1 MTAKTF
7 DDLIQEVQKPG
18 LCHHCGGCV
27 TFCTSINYGALH
39 LNDRGMPEYAAK
51 EKCIECGLC
60 YSICPEIDEMQEETK
75 KVAGWVPPMG
85 NVLETTIARA
95 KDPVIKSKATDGGV
109 VTALLVHL
117 LDRGHIDGAIVT
129 KQIGPF
135 VREPMLATTR
145 QEIIDSAGFY
155 FDSSHGVKHFGH
167 DYSTYS
173 PSVQEFRPMMQ
184 KGLRRVALV
193 GTPCQIRTLRKIEAM
208 HIVPSDSI
216 RYTLGLF
223 CSGNFLFDEDE
234 RKKLEGIG
242 GFKWTNV
249 KKVNIKDELM
259 ITLNS
264 GDLKTIP
271 LEKIDF
277 MKRYACRYCPDYS
290 SEYADVS
297 FGGIGADEGWTTII
311 TRSAIGRAIIADARD
326 NTIEMYDFKTK
337 PDLPTR
343 VLDRIRAASAKK
355 KAYSQKMHDALL
367 KKKS

>member
-1 MTAKTF
+1 MKTF
-7 DDLIQEVQKPG
+7 EDLIKEVQDTG
-18 LCHHCGGCV
+18 LCHRCGGCV
-27 TFCTSINYGALH
+27 TFCTSVNYGALE
-39 LNDRGMPEYAAK
+39 LDDKGMPQFADR

-60 YSICPEIDEMQEETK
+60 HSICPEIDELREETK
-75 KVAGWVPPMG
+75 QVAGWVPPMG
-85 NVLETTIARA
+85 NVLETTVARSI
-95 KDPVIKSKATDGGV
+95 DPGIRKKATDGGV

-129 KQIGPF
+129 KQTGPF
-135 VREPMLATTR
+135 EREPMLATTR

-193 GTPCQIRTLRKIEAM
+193 GTPCQIKTLRKMEALS
-208 HIVPSDSI
+208 IVPSDSI

-234 RKKLEGIG
+234 RKKLESIG
-242 GFKWTNV
+242 KFKWNDV
-249 KKVNIKDELM
+249 KRVNIKKELM
-259 ITLNS
+259 IHLNN

-271 LEKIDF
+271 LDKIDF
-277 MKRYACRYCPDYS
+277 MKRYACKYCSDYS

-297 FGGIGADEGWTTII
+297 FGGIGADEGWTTVI
-311 TRSAIGRAIIADARD
+311 TRSPIGRAIIADAKG
-326 NTIEMYDFKTK
+326 NTLEMFDMKKT
-337 PDLPTR
+337 PDLPKK
-343 VLDRIRAASAKK
+343 VLDRVRDASDKK
-355 KAYSQKMHDALL
+355 KAYAKNMHDNLVKA
-367 KKKS
+367 KRS